1 MMERRQKRYSL
12 CVVVFFS
19 LDARLVLFMQKKLN
33 ELLEL
38 YFKVHGKSNGVL
50 NSVQVAGICP
60 V

>member
-1 MMERRQKRYSL
+1 MLGWSFYAE
-12 CVVVFFS
+12 
-19 LDARLVLFMQKKLN
+19 KLN

-50 NSVQVAGICP
+50 NSVQVAGIFL